1 MLAIAG
7 EVSLVR
13 SIGRISRNGADRKG
27 KLPSNV
33 TLPGAELPG
42 RAGLRPAWWP
52 VRIHKYKQLEISGCL
67 YLRIVTG
74 LPARRAGPG
83 SSRVVSIVASSR
95 LGVSPCEWL
104 PLTSAGGVPWH
115 FRSR

>member
-27 KLPSNV
+27 KLPSDV

-74 LPARRAGPG
+74 RPARRAGPG
-83 SSRVVSIVASSR
+83 SSEWCLSLRFFAALRESGSVAR
-95 LGVSPCEWL
+95 REF
-104 PLTSAGGVPWH
+104 GGG
-115 FRSR
+115 